1 MTRRSIIAAISI
13 LVHAV
18 VVFFAMTADLWR
30 PITEWPTPRKAL
42 AFVEDVVQPVRLEN
56 IELPKP
62 QRDHTTT
69 AAPAA
74 EPPATTTQ
82 PIEPAPVLPPS
93 GIGTETGHEAP
104 VTGARVPEAVEPGG
118 GAGIGPIGPSLALTP
133 PPPAERPPIRLGSG
147 IQAPQR
153 VTNVTP
159 VYPAAARLARVE
171 GFVII
176 EATID
181 ERGNVARVQVLKSI
195 PLLDEAAL
203 TAVRQWKF
211 TPTRLNG
218 VAVPIVM
225 TVTVNFKLD

>member
-30 PITEWPTPRKAL
+30 PITEWPTPRSAL
-42 AFVEDVVQPVRLEN
+42 AFVDDVVRPVHLED

-62 QRDHTTT
+62 QRMPTASSAPITGAPQTSTT
-69 AAPAA
+69 
-74 EPPATTTQ
+74 
-82 PIEPAPVLPPS
+82 PIELAPVQPPS
-93 GIGTETGHEAP
+93 GIGNETGNERR
-104 VTGARVPEAVEPGG
+104 VVGTGQFVDIESGG
-118 GAGIGPIGPSLALTP
+118 VGFGGIGPAVAPAP
-133 PPPAERPPIRLGSG
+133 PPQPTQPPIRLHSG
-147 IQAPQR
+147 IQAPRR
-153 VTNVTP
+153 VANVTP
-159 VYPAAARLARVE
+159 VYPAAARVAHVE

-181 ERGNVARVQVLKSI
+181 ERGNVARAQVVKSR

-203 TAVRQWKF
+203 AAVRQWKF
-211 TPTRLNG
+211 TPTMLNG